1 MKSSLSK
8 ILASARSNGKDGR
21 AVDGVAE
28 SPAPREA
35 EKSSDAQLHQEVAE
49 VGEHEDAKYVTGY
62 KFIFAMSALSL
73 SVVLINLDSSILSTA
88 TPTITDEFHSVKDI
102 GWYVSSYQL
111 AVSTLQPLTGK
122 FFTYF
127 SNKASGISSPMFIIG
142 RAIAGV
148 GASGLF
154 NGCVIILYAMIP
166 THKRPAATGVILA
179 VSQVGMVA
187 GPLIGGSLTQY
198 TTWRWC
204 FWINLPVGALSCVL
218 LAVVHISE
226 QVPKPNFK
234 EFLRDREIL
243 QKFDLVGS
251 AILVGTVTQL
261 LLALHYGGGEYAW
274 NSATVIG
281 LFCGFCAT
289 TAFFLVWEQHAG
301 DNALMP
307 LGMFKNRVFACGSL
321 MNLCLYGFTYITMY
335 FIPIYFQSILGDSP
349 MESGIHMLP
358 SIISAIVFTLL
369 SGVMVSKL
377 GYCLPWAVF
386 ASMLTTISCG
396 LMSTWT
402 VTTSTGKWIGYQ
414 ILLGTGRGLGMQMGL
429 VAIQSILPPA
439 QIAMAMTIL
448 VFVQGLGAA
457 VLISVGNT
465 VFDSTVV
472 KEIRFNAP
480 NVDAIAV
487 IRAGA
492 TVYRT
497 IVPPADLGK
506 VVEAWNVGVQ
516 QTMYIATGLSVG
528 MFLFAWGL
536 GMNDVRKKTAPEAVQ
551 RSGEAQEA

>member
-8 ILASARSNGKDGR
+8 ILASARSNGKDGQV
-21 AVDGVAE
+21 VDGMAE

-73 SVVLINLDSSILSTA
+73 SVVLINLDSSILSTW
-88 TPTITDEFHSVKDI
+88 TYISFLVLFEI
-102 GWYVSSYQL
+102 GSLICGFAQ
-111 AVSTLQPLTGK
+111 
-122 FFTYF
+122 
-127 SNKASGISSPMFIIG
+127 SSPMFIIG
-142 RAIAGV
+142 RATAGV

-226 QVPKPNFK
+226 QVPKPKFK
-234 EFLRDREIL
+234 EVLRDREIL

-335 FIPIYFQSILGDSP
+335 FVPIYFQSILGDSP

-429 VAIQSILPPA
+429 VAIQTILPPA

-472 KEIRFNAP
+472 KEIRVNAP
-480 NVDAIAV
+480 SVDAIAV

-497 IVPPADLGK
+497 IVPPADLAK

-536 GMNDVRKKTAPEAVQ
+536 GMNDVRKKAAPEAIQ
-551 RSGEAQEA
+551 RSREAQEA